1 MRGYDAVS
9 WLGGLV
15 VSLVALSALLLHL
28 LRLSSMLLPFLSFI
42 SGHLCGDTLSPN
54 EKSS

>member
-1 MRGYDAVS
+1 
-9 WLGGLV
+9 
-15 VSLVALSALLLHL
+15 VSLVALSAFLLHL